1 MMADTTEREGI
12 ILIMGVTGVG
22 KSTFINQLKPGS
34 AVVGHTMESTTQ
46 TPQAVK
52 IVLDEAKTE
61 SVTVV
66 DTPGFD
72 DTWRSDERVL
82 EEIAEYMATQYVL
95 GVPLKGIIYMHSIT
109 EVRMKGS
116 SLKFLN
122 MFQSLCGDEAMKK
135 VTLVTTHWD
144 AIKPEDMANALRR
157 EQELINRWWAP
168 MLQKG
173 SWTTQYHG
181 TRESAEALV
190 LELAEDDDGI
200 VLDVQRELVDDNKR
214 LGDTRAGLP
223 FKQQLDKEMAVH
235 MADNQEGENIGSLPL
250 DDELEQKQQR
260 LKANIGERVKMRIAR
275 IREELKNNPNIA
287 SGVRIFTKVLSL
299 ALTIASLAT
308 L

>member
-1 MMADTTEREGI
+1 MS
-12 ILIMGVTGVG
+12 VTGVG

-72 DTWRSDERVL
+72 DTWRSDEKVL

-109 EVRMKGS
+109 EVKMKGS
-116 SLKFLN
+116 SRKFLE
-122 MFQSLCGDEAMKK
+122 MFQSLCGDAAMKK
-135 VTLVTTHWD
+135 IALVTTHWD
-144 AIKPEDMANALRR
+144 SIKPEDEGDARRR
-157 EQELINRWWAP
+157 EQELIDKWWAP
-168 MLQKG
+168 MLDHG
-173 SWTTQYHG
+173 SWTTQYNG
-181 TRESAEALV
+181 TRESAGAILV
-190 LELAEDDDGI
+190 DVAESEGAI
-200 VLDVQRELVDDNKR
+200 VLDVQRELVDDNKK
-214 LGDTRAGLP
+214 LGDTMAGLP
-223 FKQQLDKEMAVH
+223 FKKKLDKDIANNMAR
-235 MADNQEGENIGSLPL
+235 NQEDENIESMALE
-250 DDELEQKQQR
+250 DELEQRQQR
-260 LKANIGERVKMRIAR
+260 LKANIGERIKMRIAR